1 MQLGLIKALY
11 TDQLTKLYSYSE
23 AENLFYITLQW
34 LEKKSKT
41 AVLLGQETL
50 LIDTY
55 QVVLEEL
62 LLGKPIQ
69 YITHEAPFY
78 GLDLYVDENVLI
90 PRPETEQLVHW
101 VLQDNPD
108 FEGSVLDIGTGSG
121 CIPLVLKSHWPKAQI
136 SGCDISADAIA
147 IAQQNS
153 NEMKLEVNFF
163 QKDIIQEDIDAYD
176 IIISNPPYIAQ
187 SEKDQ
192 MHKNVLEHEPHIA
205 LFVDDS
211 DPLIFYKKII
221 QLANIQ
227 KATCYFETSEYYR
240 ELLDSWLRESNYIFE
255 WQLDFQEKNRMLKV
269 SY

>member
-1 MQLGLIKALY
+1 MLLANGFLGLKE
-11 TDQLTKLYSYSE
+11 YSRYRF
-23 AENLFYITLQW
+23 LC
-34 LEKKSKT
+34 
-41 AVLLGQETL
+41 
-50 LIDTY
+50 LI
-55 QVVLEEL
+55 Q
-62 LLGKPIQ
+62 
-69 YITHEAPFY
+69 
-78 GLDLYVDENVLI
+78 
-90 PRPETEQLVHW
+90 
-101 VLQDNPD
+101 
-108 FEGSVLDIGTGSG
+108 
-121 CIPLVLKSHWPKAQI
+121 SHWPKAQI

-205 LFVDDS
+205 LFVDDA

-269 SY
+269 SC